1 VVFGGVAVSDE
12 WLELY
17 AGRSSDTLVTAAL
30 WVLVAQRLPGGLGR
44 R

>member
-1 VVFGGVAVSDE
+1 VSDE

-17 AGRSSDTLVTAAL
+17 AGRSSDTLVTATL

-44 R
+44 K